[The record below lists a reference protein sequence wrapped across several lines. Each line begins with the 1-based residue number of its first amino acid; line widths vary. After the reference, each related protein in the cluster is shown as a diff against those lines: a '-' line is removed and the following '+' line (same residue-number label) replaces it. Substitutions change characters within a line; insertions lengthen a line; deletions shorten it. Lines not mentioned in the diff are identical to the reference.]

1 MKTVDSLWWVD
12 RDSQQ
17 PFKRLRGHGW
27 SSPFNR
33 KALMMVIVIDFIIQ
47 FFMIMVGGSIQI
59 FSDVFFWLVLQI

>member
-1 MKTVDSLWWVD
+1 MKTVDSLSVD
-12 RDSQQ
+12 CDSQQ
-17 PFKRLRGHGW
+17 PFKRLRGHGG

-33 KALMMVIVIDFIIQ
+33 KALMMVIDFIIQ